1 MPSEALHQF
10 FPVGETNSDQSV
22 ATYVGA
28 GAPGR
33 ADALPVPV
41 EPVPVGAPVAPGVDA
56 CAPVPEGAV
65 GVAVP
70 VADGEAPA
78 VEWAAPEVADAEA
91 ADPADDEP
99 PDDDVAAEAPGA
111 EVLWDADALLDMEVD
126 DATVGSDDVDE
137 SLPHAASASVRVHAP
152 VRAAIR
158 VRIVLFSLLP
168 GAASD
173 VRFQACQNEGARD
186 VRAGGAS
193 SPKRMPLV
201 GWGRRRPRLFSEVP
215 AAQRIRRDR

>member
-1 MPSEALHQF
+1 MPSDALHQF
-10 FPVGETNSDQSV
+10 FPVGEANSDQSV
-22 ATYVGA
+22 ATYVGD
-28 GAPGR
+28 GAAGR
-33 ADALPVPV
+33 ADAFPVPV
-41 EPVPVGAPVAPGVDA
+41 EPVPVDAPVVPGVDVWVA
-56 CAPVPEGAV
+56 VPAGAV
-65 GVAVP
+65 GAGVP

-91 ADPADDEP
+91 ADPVDEEP

-111 EVLWDADALLDMEVD
+111 EVLWDAEALLDVEVD

-173 VRFQACQNEGARD
+173 VRFPACQNEGSRD
-186 VRAGGAS
+186 VTTGGAS
-193 SPKRMPLV
+193 SQKRRSAEAQK
-201 GWGRRRPRLFSEVP
+201 RR
-215 AAQRIRRDR
+215 